1 MKKKLFFLLVVT
13 TLIISINKVSF
24 ASEPVKG
31 EVVSYPLDKGKYAPK
46 KYEKF
51 LFENQFN
58 NESIKVKET
67 QGWFWGSESKDFPTK
82 TIIVYYIGVIEAPYV
97 HNAVGYLSEGS
108 TFEYGTTSTNEIN
121 YSKELSLSTQSI
133 YKGSLSAEGRI
144 HEIKALASFEHDT
157 QLQIAGK
164 IDVSKTSK
172 VETYYKVTI
181 PVKESGYYFDDLRA
195 TYNLYLVEEFSITNT
210 RKEVSRRQSGLAVDV
225 FYEVEQSC
233 VCTNVS
239 YLCEFVSDCGRCLVK
254 YKQNSHGIFSYDG
267 PISNERIMYI

>member
-1 MKKKLFFLLVVT
+1 MKRKLFFLLGLSTFVF
-13 TLIISINKVSF
+13 SSNKVSF

-31 EVVSYPLDKGKYAPK
+31 EVVSFPLDKEKYAPK
-46 KYEKF
+46 KYKSIPINEKY
-51 LFENQFN
+51 N

-67 QGWFWGSESKDFPTK
+67 QGWFWGSQIEEYPTK
-82 TIIVYYIGVIEAPYV
+82 AVIVYEVGAIEAPYV
-97 HNAVGYLSEGS
+97 HNAIGYLPQGS
-108 TFEYGTTSTNEIN
+108 TFEYGTTSTSEIN
-121 YSKELSLSTQSI
+121 YSKEVSLSTQSI

-144 HEIKALASFEHDT
+144 HEIKALASFGYDT

-164 IDVSKTSK
+164 IDVSKKSK

-181 PVKESGYYFDDLRA
+181 PVIESGYYFDDLRA

-210 RKEVSRRQSGLAVDV
+210 RKEVSRKQSGLAVDV
-225 FYEVEQSC
+225 FYKVEQSC

-254 YKQNSHGIFSYDG
+254 YKQNSNGTFSYDG
-267 PISNERIMYI
+267 PIPNKRIMYI

>member
-1 MKKKLFFLLVVT
+1 MKKKLFILLG
-13 TLIISINKVSF
+13 ISAVIFSTNKVSF

-31 EVVSYPLDKGKYAPK
+31 EVVSFPLDKEKYAPK

-51 LFENQFN
+51 LFKNQFN

-67 QGWFWGSESKDFPTK
+67 QGWFWGSQTEEYPTK
-82 TIIVYYIGVIEAPYV
+82 AVIVYEVGVIEAPYV
-97 HNAVGYLSEGS
+97 HNAVGYLPQGS
-108 TFEYGTTSTNEIN
+108 TFEYGTTSTSAIN
-121 YSKELSLSTQSI
+121 YSKEVSISTSGI
-133 YKGSLSAEGRI
+133 YKASLSAEGRI
-144 HEIKALASFEHDT
+144 HEIKALASFEYDT

-181 PVKESGYYFDDLRA
+181 PIKESGYYFDDLRA

-210 RKEVSRRQSGLAVDV
+210 RKEVSRKQSGLAVDV

-233 VCTNVS
+233 VCTNVA
-239 YLCEFVSDCGRCLVK
+239 YLCQFKASCGRCLVK
-254 YKQNSHGIFSYDG
+254 YKQKSDGTFSYDG
-267 PISNERIMYI
+267 PISNEGLMYI